1 MSQYTSLSKPELEHL
16 KDALQASYQE
26 QKELG
31 LTLNMARGKPCKE
44 QLDLSMDMLNLL
56 NGTSDLVLS
65 TGDDCRNYGILEG
78 IPEMRRLF
86 ADLMDAD
93 PADVIVSGNSSL
105 TLMFDMIASAMS
117 DGIDGGKSWSQQGKL
132 KFLCPVPGYD
142 RHFSITEY
150 YDMEMILVPMTSTG
164 PDMDLVE
171 RLVESDPQIK
181 GIWCVP
187 KYSNPQGIT
196 YSDETVRRM
205 AALKPAAPD
214 FRVFWDNAYCVH
226 ELTTEPDQLLSIFA
240 ACKEAGNEDLVV
252 QFTSTSKITFAG
264 AGVAAMAGSEKT
276 LKNFRRR
283 LAFKTIGPDKIN
295 QLRHLWFLKDV
306 DGIKRHMEKHR
317 KIMAPRFEVVLRF
330 LEQELK
336 EPGVASWTSPKGGY
350 FVSVD
355 VMEGCAKRVVA
366 LCKEAGVTLTGA
378 GATYPKGVDP
388 KDSNIRI
395 APSFPPLEELEA
407 AMKVFC
413 ISAKLAAVEKLLE
426 A

>member
-1 MSQYTSLSKPELEHL
+1 
-16 KDALQASYQE
+16 
-26 QKELG
+26 
-31 LTLNMARGKPCKE
+31 
-44 QLDLSMDMLNLL
+44 
-56 NGTSDLVLS
+56 
-65 TGDDCRNYGILEG
+65 
-78 IPEMRRLF
+78 
-86 ADLMDAD
+86 
-93 PADVIVSGNSSL
+93 
-105 TLMFDMIASAMS
+105 
-117 DGIDGGKSWSQQGKL
+117 
-132 KFLCPVPGYD
+132 
-142 RHFSITEY
+142 
-150 YDMEMILVPMTSTG
+150 
-164 PDMDLVE
+164 
-171 RLVESDPQIK
+171 
-181 GIWCVP
+181 
-187 KYSNPQGIT
+187 
-196 YSDETVRRM
+196 
-205 AALKPAAPD
+205 
-214 FRVFWDNAYCVH
+214 
-226 ELTTEPDQLLSIFA
+226 
-240 ACKEAGNEDLVV
+240 
-252 QFTSTSKITFAG
+252 
-264 AGVAAMAGSEKT
+264 MAGSEKT

-336 EPGVASWTSPKGGY
+336 EPGVASWTHPKGGY

-378 GATYPKGVDP
+378 GATYPKGQDP